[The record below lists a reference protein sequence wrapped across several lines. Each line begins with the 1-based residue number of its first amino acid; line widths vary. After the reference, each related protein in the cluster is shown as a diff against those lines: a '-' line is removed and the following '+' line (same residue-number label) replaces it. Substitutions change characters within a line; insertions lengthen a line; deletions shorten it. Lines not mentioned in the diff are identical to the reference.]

1 MIKVSQ
7 LPEPCWYKYEI
18 NSKIKVIFN
27 GCDEVSMGNDLSNMA
42 IVEGDTVL
50 YNSNVQYHGWEEP
63 IILEQ
68 RFMVVNYSRFIT
80 NTPAYSFALS
90 LHVFDFKNFTFTRLH
105 EGRTLGAG
113 GYIRLKNIEAKVEE
127 QGIWVDGF
135 YLEKGGACWTP
146 IAEAS
151 CFDTCWGFVYDSY

>member
-7 LPEPCWYKYEI
+7 LPEPCRFKCEI
-18 NSKIKVIFN
+18 NSKLKVIFN
-27 GCDEVSMGNDLSNMA
+27 GCDEVSMGTDLGNMA
-42 IVEGDTVL
+42 IVDGDTVL
-50 YNSNVQYHGWEEP
+50 YNSNVPYMILEEP
-63 IILEQ
+63 IILDQ
-68 RFMVVNYSRFIT
+68 RFLFVYRYRYIT

-90 LHVFDFKNFTFTRLH
+90 LHIFDFENFTFTRLH

-113 GYIRLKNIEAKVEE
+113 GYIPLKNIEAKVEE

-151 CFDTCWGFVYDSY
+151 CFDTCWGFVYDAY